1 MFHLQYVDSL
11 DLPELAPYRT
21 MRRHAAHIDQRIFVA
36 EGDKVVRRLLESPLP
51 VVSALMPEKW
61 VHEFEPLLKA
71 RSEDFPIFI
80 APKDKLEELIGFTM
94 YQGVLA
100 VGRIPEPVPL
110 ETILMT
116 GPQPRLLVALEALNN
131 AENMGVIV
139 RNCVAFGAHALI
151 AGETCSSPYMRR
163 SVRNSMGT
171 LFKLPVVEPKSLLHT
186 LGELRRFGIRCV
198 AAHGHAQGRT
208 LAQYDFTGDC
218 CIVLG
223 SEGHGLSPAVLNA
236 CDEAISIPMANEV
249 DSLNV
254 GNANAV
260 FLYEINR
267 QRGKM

>member
-1 MFHLQYVDSL
+1 MFHVHHIDSL
-11 DLPELAPYRT
+11 DLPELSPYRT

-51 VVSALMPEKW
+51 LVSALMPEKW
-61 VHEFEPLLKA
+61 IHEFKALLQA
-71 RSEDFPIFI
+71 RPEEFPIFV

-100 VGRIPEPVPL
+100 VGRIPEAVPL

-116 GPQPRLLVALEALNN
+116 APQPRLLVALDALNN

-171 LFKLPVVEPKSLLHT
+171 IFKLPVVEPRSLVQT
-186 LGELRRFGIRCV
+186 LTELRRFGIRCL

-208 LAQYDFTGDC
+208 LAQCDLTGDC

-223 SEGHGLSPAVLNA
+223 SEGHGLSAPVLDA
-236 CDEAISIPMANEV
+236 CDEAVAIPMANSV

-260 FLYEINR
+260 FLYEANR

>member
-1 MFHLQYVDSL
+1 MFHVQHIDSL
-11 DLPELAPYRT
+11 DRPELSPYRT

-36 EGDKVVRRLLESPLP
+36 EGDKVVRRLLESTLP

-61 VHEFEPLLKA
+61 ILEFEPLLRA
-71 RSEDFPIFI
+71 RPEEFPIFI

-100 VGRIPEPVPL
+100 VGRIPEAVPL

-116 GPQPRLLVALEALNN
+116 GAQPRLLVALEALNN

-139 RNCVAFGAHALI
+139 RNCVAFGTHALI

-171 LFKLPVVEPKSLLHT
+171 IFKLPVVEPRSLLHT
-186 LGELRRFGIRCV
+186 LNELRRFGIRCL

-208 LAQYDFTGDC
+208 LAQCDLTHDT

-223 SEGHGLSPAVLNA
+223 SEGHGLSPQILAA
-236 CDEAISIPMANEV
+236 CDEAVAIPMANSV

-254 GNANAV
+254 GNASAV
-260 FLYEINR
+260 FLYEANR